1 MLFKTGMRNYGVQT
15 FRDIF
20 ALSRQPYA
28 EATRPEVCIEMR
40 KLLRALALVMA
51 GAAWMG
57 VAGVGKTA
65 AAAQGG
71 GQPSAE
77 TGYRLG
83 PQDKISIK
91 VFEWRPSID
100 QIYAWEALNANY
112 VIGST
117 GQLALPLVGEIP
129 VAGLTTSELAGLISQ
144 RLRDRMRLA
153 AAPDATVEVVEYRPF
168 YLLGQVE
175 KPGPYPFQPGMTVL
189 RAISMG
195 GGLSRNRD
203 TAIMR
208 LQREGIVARG
218 DLDVL
223 MTEFDAYA
231 VKAARLEAELAGSD
245 EMTFPPAL
253 TERKAEPDITRLMQ
267 QETLIFETRRQGI
280 ATQMNALRQLRA
292 YLEEEAKSLKSQR
305 EVHDSQQKLVRDEL
319 EKVRGLASKGLTTG
333 TRQLEL
339 ERLSGQLEGDGLRLD
354 GSLSR
359 TRQDISRTDISIL
372 ELENKRKGDITVDL
386 QETRKLLDQIQ
397 TKRNTAGKLVYEAE
411 VIAPGLLMQEEA
423 GDRAQMV
430 YKIVRTMQ
438 GKPAELA
445 AEENTGILPG
455 DTIKVEVTP
464 YKRRGA
470 AALQPDA
477 KRGQTGL
484 ASAQPAAEKPAAQ

>member
-1 MLFKTGMRNYGVQT
+1 MLFKTVTRNYGVQT
-15 FRDIF
+15 FKDIF
-20 ALSRQPYA
+20 ALSRQFYA
-28 EATRPEVCIEMR
+28 KAMRPKVCVDMR
-40 KLLRALALVMA
+40 KFLRALGLVMTV
-51 GAAWMG
+51 AAWMG
-57 VAGVGKTA
+57 VAGAGTTATA
-65 AAAQGG
+65 APGG
-71 GQPSAE
+71 GQLSAE

-100 QIYAWEALNANY
+100 QIYAWEALNADY

-117 GQLALPLVGEIP
+117 GQLALPLIGEMP
-129 VAGLTTSELAGLISQ
+129 VAGLTTSELASLISE

-153 AAPDATVEVVEYRPF
+153 AAPDATIEVVEYRPF

-175 KPGPYPFQPGMTVL
+175 KPGPYQFQPGMTVL
-189 RAISMG
+189 RAISIG

-203 TAIMR
+203 TAMMR

-218 DLDVL
+218 ELDVL
-223 MTEFDAYA
+223 MTEFDAYV
-231 VKAARLEAELAGSD
+231 VKAARLEAELGGKD
-245 EMTFPPAL
+245 EIAFPPTL
-253 TERKAEPDITRLMQ
+253 TERKAEPNITRLLQ
-267 QETLIFETRRQGI
+267 QETLIFEARQQGI
-280 ATQMNALRQLRA
+280 ATQMNALRQLRV

-305 EVHDSQQKLVRDEL
+305 QVHDSQQKLVRDEL

-339 ERLSGQLEGDGLRLD
+339 ERLAGQLEGDGLRLD

-386 QETRKLLDQIQ
+386 QETKKLIEQIQ
-397 TKRNTAGKLVYEAE
+397 TKRNTAAKLVYEAE

-423 GDRAQMV
+423 GERAQMV
-430 YKIVRTMQ
+430 YKIVRTIQ
-438 GKPAELA
+438 DKPIELA

-470 AALQPDA
+470 AALRPDA